1 MKSSLSITVTGHKG
15 LQQMEYAGERLL
27 LTLWVGSLWA
37 IGYVAVPAA
46 FATLDTPVAAEF
58 AALLFFVVNVIGQIS
73 GSLLIISKL
82 FIDRFQVGR
91 NWRFWLLCLMV
102 FITLVFSF
110 YIQPQMAEIRAVDG
124 WRGITALS
132 EDFDRLHMLSENLFL
147 LLSVL
152 GLMLV
157 LTTDKRF
164 SRPQ

>member
-1 MKSSLSITVTGHKG
+1 M
-15 LQQMEYAGERLL
+15 QQAEYAGERLL

-37 IGYVAVPAA
+37 LGYVAVPAA

-73 GSLLIISKL
+73 GSLLIINKL
-82 FIDRFQVGR
+82 FTERLQAGR
-91 NWRFWLLCLMV
+91 NWRFWILCVMLI
-102 FITLVFSF
+102 ITLVFSF
-110 YIQPQMAEIRAVDG
+110 YINPQMAEIKAVDG
-124 WRGITALS
+124 WRGNAALF
-132 EDFDRLHMLSENLFL
+132 EDFDSLHTLSENLFL

-164 SRPQ
+164 SRSQ

>member
-1 MKSSLSITVTGHKG
+1 M
-15 LQQMEYAGERLL
+15 QQAEYAGERLL

-37 IGYVAVPAA
+37 LGYVAVPAA

-82 FIDRFQVGR
+82 FTERLQAGR
-91 NWRFWLLCLMV
+91 NWRFWILCVMLI
-102 FITLVFSF
+102 ITLAFSF
-110 YIQPQMAEIRAVDG
+110 YINPQMAEIKAVDG
-124 WRGITALS
+124 WRGNAALF
-132 EDFDRLHMLSENLFL
+132 EDFDSLHTLSENLFL

-164 SRPQ
+164 SRSQ

>member
-1 MKSSLSITVTGHKG
+1 M
-15 LQQMEYAGERLL
+15 QQAEYAGERLL

-37 IGYVAVPAA
+37 LGYVAVPAA

-82 FIDRFQVGR
+82 FTERLQAAR
-91 NWRFWLLCLMV
+91 NWRFWILCLMLI
-102 FITLVFSF
+102 ITLVFSF
-110 YIQPQMAEIRAVDG
+110 YIYPQMAEIKAVDG
-124 WRGITALS
+124 WRSNAALS
-132 EDFDRLHMLSENLFL
+132 DDFGILHTFSENLFL
-147 LLSVL
+147 LLSVF

-164 SRPQ
+164 TGSR